1 MWLPIFTILLAVLA
15 IASIVISV
23 KSRRKRMLAN
33 QIPGPE
39 GSFMVGIL
47 PLAIQG
53 AEQKIKSTHELYR
66 T

>member
-1 MWLPIFTILLAVLA
+1 MILLAILA

-23 KSRRKRMLAN
+23 KGRRRRILAN

-39 GSFMVGIL
+39 GSFLVGML
-47 PLAIQG
+47 PVALQG
-53 AEQKIKSTHELYR
+53 AEQKIKSAQNIYR